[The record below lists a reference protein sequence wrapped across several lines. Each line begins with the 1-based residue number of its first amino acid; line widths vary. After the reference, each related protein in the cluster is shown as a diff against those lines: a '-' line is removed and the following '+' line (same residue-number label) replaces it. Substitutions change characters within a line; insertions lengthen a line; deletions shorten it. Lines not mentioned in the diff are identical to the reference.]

1 MTKIYNRRPSKNP
14 RYIHHTTPYYR
25 SNTGIMPPSLYAN
38 QFDHIHTNLYTPL
51 PERPHVV
58 HYPEKPLPS
67 STPISTATQ
76 PINHIDSWEVD
87 LKIPDVLTR
96 IITEENT
103 KLHNNKNNGD
113 GNGSGS
119 ILTFNSNTEGK
130 RNVKPIWPVTSS
142 RESHRDED
150 VFIARANN
158 PFGHSTKW
166 TTR

>member
-1 MTKIYNRRPSKNP
+1 MTKISNRRPSKNP
-14 RYIHHTTPYYR
+14 RYIHHHHTTPYYR
-25 SNTGIMPPSLYAN
+25 TNTGIPPSLYAN

-67 STPISTATQ
+67 STPIPTTTTATKA
-76 PINHIDSWEVD
+76 INHIDSWEVEW
-87 LKIPDVLTR
+87 KIPEVLTR

-103 KLHNNKNNGD
+103 KLNSNGD
-113 GNGSGS
+113 VNGS
-119 ILTFNSNTEGK
+119 ILTLDSNSMQN
-130 RNVKPIWPVTSS
+130 NKPKWPITSS